1 MQNIKLFYNKQPT
14 QEQSYLEMWGNL
26 YPRTTNA
33 CDMTLCDANG
43 QKRKLSEAERAT
55 MIDYLYRLNPK
66 IDAIITLPEKL

>member
-14 QEQSYLEMWGNL
+14 QEQSYLEIWGNL

-43 QKRKLSEAERAT
+43 QKRKLSKAERAD
-55 MIDYLYRLNPK
+55 MIEHLYHLNPK
-66 IDAIITLPEKL
+66 IDAIIPLPEKL